1 MLKRVYFYT
10 FYEMLQEEPFVK
22 ANMITFLARI
32 LGIESDPPV
41 FTNYQVPNDLS
52 DNSTIY
58 NELLSLIYG
67 RYYNDCI
74 IKIVKYFNEVPSV
87 EEIDGEFHKWCLR
100 FISKLN
106 LSYEYYMPLLKFY
119 RSAQA
124 NLMDDI
130 TALTSNS
137 VKFNDTPQNANTGDV
152 YEGDNY
158 ITNFTKSTGTTSSPM
173 MSKIMRLKEIQD
185 NYKNVMRDWVN
196 AFEELFFAS
205 ED

>member
-1 MLKRVYFYT
+1 MLKKVYYYT
-10 FYEMLQEEPFVK
+10 FYEIMNEEPFMK
-22 ANMITFLARI
+22 ANMITFLAGI

-67 RYYNDCI
+67 RYYNDYI
-74 IKIVKYFNEVPSV
+74 IKIPKFMSQVPSV
-87 EEIDGEFHKWCLR
+87 EEIDENVHRWCLR

-106 LSYEYYMPLLKFY
+106 LTYEYYMPLLKFY
-119 RSAQA
+119 RNAQA

-130 TALTSNS
+130 TASTSNS

-185 NYKNVMRDWVN
+185 NYKNVMYDWVN
-196 AFEELFFAS
+196 AFEELFYSS